1 MQTNTF
7 KYDTITSQHIYSKAI
22 FDNYK
27 LIMRRSRFTTFFI
40 HAAGWLIF
48 LGFPLLFMNKTQEHV
63 NSSWFVILS
72 PFYWLFCLTYIFMF
86 YLNAW
91 YLVPKLVFKRKYVRY
106 GIIILLLSGCVYFL
120 QPFDNLLGHNLL
132 KTQKAPSAQPI
143 PGGLDNGTMIAD
155 SDSAGPNVKNL
166 PFGPL
171 PHQNLRMED
180 PRLKP
185 SNKVILIHQS
195 GNIDLVGLFI
205 FIIVIG
211 LSIAVSTVQKWQLTE
226 QVVVKAHAEKA
237 QAELSFLKAQ
247 INPHFLFNTLN
258 NIYALSVSQSEKT
271 PESIMKLSNIMRYVT
286 DEVAEDLVLL
296 QSEIDC
302 INDYI
307 DLQKLRVGKTT
318 KLKVEYS
325 GEIKNQK
332 IAPLVLMT
340 FVENV
345 FKYGISKHKTAA
357 ITIKL
362 DIEDNK
368 LLFFCQNT
376 IFPHSAGTKRRG
388 IGISNTRQR
397 LEHMYP
403 GKHRLE
409 INTDN
414 DLFTVNLGIEC

>member
-1 MQTNTF
+1 MQ
-7 KYDTITSQHIYSKAI
+7 
-22 FDNYK
+22 
-27 LIMRRSRFTTFFI
+27 RSRATTIFI
-40 HAAGWLIF
+40 HAAGWLVF
-48 LGFPLLFMNKTQEHV
+48 LGFPLLFMNKTQESSS
-63 NSSWFVILS
+63 SSWYVVLS
-72 PFYWLFCLTYIFMF
+72 PFYWLFCLTYIFLF

-91 YLVPKLVFKRKYVRY
+91 YLVPRLVFRKAYFRY
-106 GIIILLLSGCVYFL
+106 GIIILVLSGCVYYL
-120 QPFDNLLGHNLL
+120 QPFDNLLLHNLA
-132 KTQKAPSAQPI
+132 KGHKESPAQPI
-143 PGGLDNGTMIAD
+143 STNRASGTNAD
-155 SDSAGPNVKNL
+155 SDSAGIKGL

-171 PHQNLRMED
+171 PHENMRMED

-185 SNKVILIHQS
+185 SNTVILIHQS
-195 GNIDLVGLFI
+195 GNIDLVALFI

-226 QVVVKAHAEKA
+226 QQVMKAQAEKA
-237 QAELSFLKAQ
+237 HAELSFLKAQ

-258 NIYALSVSQSEKT
+258 NIYALSVSQNDKT

-286 DEVAEDLVLL
+286 DEVAEDLVPL

-307 DLQKLRVGKTT
+307 DLQKLRIGKTT
-318 KLKVEYS
+318 KLNVAYT

-345 FKYGISKHKTAA
+345 FKYGISKHKTAN
-357 ITIKL
+357 ISIKL
-362 DIEDNK
+362 HVDADK
-368 LLFFCQNT
+368 LTFFCQNP
-376 IFPHSAGTKRRG
+376 IFAHTTVSKRKG
-388 IGISNTRQR
+388 IGISNTKQR

-409 INTDN
+409 INTGN
-414 DLFTVNLGIEC
+414 ELFTVNLEIDY

>member
-1 MQTNTF
+1 MQ
-7 KYDTITSQHIYSKAI
+7 
-22 FDNYK
+22 
-27 LIMRRSRFTTFFI
+27 RSRATTIFI
-40 HAAGWLIF
+40 HAAGWLVF
-48 LGFPLLFMNKTQEHV
+48 LVFPLLFMNKTQESSS
-63 NSSWFVILS
+63 NSWYVVLS
-72 PFYWLFCLTYIFMF
+72 PFYWLFCLTYISLF
-86 YLNAW
+86 YLNAR
-91 YLVPKLVFKRKYVRY
+91 YLVPKLVFRKKYFRY
-106 GIIILLLSGCVYFL
+106 GIIILILSGCVYYL
-120 QPFDNLLGHNLL
+120 QPFDNLLLHNLAKGHMATTGQTAL
-132 KTQKAPSAQPI
+132 PEH
-143 PGGLDNGTMIAD
+143 NVVD
-155 SDSAGPNVKNL
+155 SDLAGVKDL

-180 PRLKP
+180 PHLKP
-185 SNKVILIHQS
+185 SNTVILIHQS
-195 GNIDLVGLFI
+195 GNIDLVALFI

-211 LSIAVSTVQKWQLTE
+211 LSIAVSTVQKWQFTE
-226 QVVVKAHAEKA
+226 QMVMKAQAEKA
-237 QAELSFLKAQ
+237 HAELSFLKAQ

-258 NIYALSVSQSEKT
+258 NIYALSVSQSGKT

-286 DEVAEDLVLL
+286 DEVAEDVVPL

-307 DLQKLRVGKTT
+307 DLQKLRIGKTT
-318 KLKVEYS
+318 RLEVEYS
-325 GEIKNQK
+325 GEVKNQR

-357 ITIKL
+357 IIIKL
-362 DIEDNK
+362 NIGDNK
-368 LLFFCQNT
+368 LLFFCQNV
-376 IFPHSAGTKRRG
+376 IFPHAGAGKRRG

-414 DLFTVNLGIEC
+414 DLFTVSLEIDY

>member
-1 MQTNTF
+1 MQ
-7 KYDTITSQHIYSKAI
+7 
-22 FDNYK
+22 
-27 LIMRRSRFTTFFI
+27 RSRATTIFI
-40 HAAGWLIF
+40 HAAGWLVF
-48 LGFPLLFMNKTQEHV
+48 LGFPLLFMNKTQESSS
-63 NSSWFVILS
+63 NSWYVVLS
-72 PFYWLFCLTYIFMF
+72 PFYWLFCLTYISLF

-91 YLVPKLVFKRKYVRY
+91 YLVPRLVFRKKYFRY
-106 GIIILLLSGCVYFL
+106 GIIILVLSGCVYYL
-120 QPFDNLLGHNLL
+120 QPFDNLLLHNLA
-132 KTQKAPSAQPI
+132 KGHKENTAQTSLS
-143 PGGLDNGTMIAD
+143 GRSVAD
-155 SDSAGPNVKNL
+155 SDSAGIKGM

-171 PHQNLRMED
+171 PHENMRMED

-195 GNIDLVGLFI
+195 GNIDLVALFI

-211 LSIAVSTVQKWQLTE
+211 LSIAVSTVQKWQFTE
-226 QVVVKAHAEKA
+226 QQVSKAQAEKA
-237 QAELSFLKAQ
+237 HAELSFLKAQ

-258 NIYALSVSQSEKT
+258 NIYALSVSQSGKT

-286 DEVAEDLVLL
+286 DEVAEDLVPL

-307 DLQKLRVGKTT
+307 DLQKLRIGKTT

-357 ITIKL
+357 ITIRL
-362 DIEDNK
+362 NIEDNK
-368 LLFFCQNT
+368 LLFFCQNV
-376 IFPHSAGTKRRG
+376 IFPHAAGSKRRG

-414 DLFTVNLGIEC
+414 ELFTVNLEIDY